1 MHQCSIIIP
10 TLNEAAHLGETL
22 RALESYASTCEIIVV
37 DGGSRDNTVALARR
51 YTWARV
57 IEFGKAQRAAQMNA
71 GAAVASGKVLLF
83 LHADVSLPQDFIS
96 AIQTA
101 LHNKQCIG
109 QCVGGC
115 FAFGFPPEVSRAFRL
130 YARGINWRTHWGWN
144 VSGDQAL
151 WVRREIFDQLG
162 GFRSLPMMED
172 LEFFAAL
179 KQCGRVALLK
189 QPVIVSPR
197 RWQKRGLVRTA
208 LLMYA
213 LRLGHWLGIAP
224 ATLKR
229 FFLEVR

>member
-1 MHQCSIIIP
+1 MLQFSIIIP
-10 TLNEAAHLGETL
+10 TLNEAAHISETL
-22 RALESYASTCEIIVV
+22 RALEPYASACEVIVV
-37 DGGSRDNTVALARR
+37 DGGSRDETVALASG

-57 IEFGKAQRAAQMNA
+57 IEFGTAQRAAQMNA
-71 GAAVASGKVLLF
+71 GAAVARGEVLLF
-83 LHADVSLPQDFIS
+83 LHADVRLPTDFIS

-101 LHNKQCIG
+101 LRDE

-115 FAFGFPPEVSRAFRL
+115 FAFGFPAEVTRAFHV

-144 VSGDQAL
+144 ASGDQAL
-151 WVRREIFDQLG
+151 WVRREVFEQLG

-179 KQCGRVALLK
+179 KQRGRVALLK
-189 QPVIVSPR
+189 QQVIVSPR
-197 RWQKRGLVRTA
+197 RWQKRGLIRTA

-213 LRLGHWLGIAP
+213 LRFGHWLGIAP
-224 ATLKR
+224 AALKR